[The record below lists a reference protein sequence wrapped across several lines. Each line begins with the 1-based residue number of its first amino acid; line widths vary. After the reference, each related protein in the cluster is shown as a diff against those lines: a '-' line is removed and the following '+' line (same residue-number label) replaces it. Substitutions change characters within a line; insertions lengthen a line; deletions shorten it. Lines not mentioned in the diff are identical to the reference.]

1 MNAAVAGTPP
11 RPGRVWIITPA
22 TRPERF
28 TGALTSTAD
37 VVMADL
43 EDSVAPA
50 DKPAARDTV
59 PRFLDH
65 DHAAGPLRGVRVN
78 ATTTRDGL
86 ADLLALAAC
95 PRRADVV
102 LIPKV
107 EAARDIEI
115 AAAALD
121 TATHAPHLWALIET
135 PRALVNLANIVAAP
149 RLGGLV
155 FGSADYAATAG
166 CGLDW
171 DSLLHARATVV
182 TAAAAAGLPTID
194 APAFDLEDLDGLRRD
209 AEAAKRLGFYGKGA
223 VHPDHVPILHE
234 VFTPTAEQIAH
245 ARAVV
250 AAEAASGGGIT
261 RVDGHMV
268 GPPFYAAAHALLT
281 QVSQP

>member
-1 MNAAVAGTPP
+1 MNTAACATP

-22 TRPERF
+22 IRHERF
-28 TGALTSTAD
+28 AAALTSTAD
-37 VVMADL
+37 VAMADL

-50 DKPAARDTV
+50 DKPAARDSV
-59 PRFLDH
+59 PRFLGQQPT
-65 DHAAGPLRGVRVN
+65 AGPVRGVRIN

-121 TATHAPHLWALIET
+121 TATHTPHLWALIET
-135 PRALVNLANIVAAP
+135 PRALANLASIVAAP
-149 RLGGLV
+149 RLGGVV
-155 FGSADYAATAG
+155 FGSADYAATVG

-171 DSLLHARATVV
+171 DALLHARATVV
-182 TAAAAAGLPTID
+182 TAAAAAGLPAVD
-194 APAFDLEDLDGLRRD
+194 APAFDLHDLDGLRRE
-209 AEAAKRLGFYGKGA
+209 AQAAKKLGFYGKGA
-223 VHPDHVPILHE
+223 VHPGHVEILRR
-234 VFTPTAEQIAH
+234 VFTPTDAQIAH
-245 ARAVV
+245 ARAVL

-261 RVDGHMV
+261 SVDGHMV
-268 GPPFYAAAHALLT
+268 GPPFFAAAHALLAE
-281 QVSQP
+281 VDRR